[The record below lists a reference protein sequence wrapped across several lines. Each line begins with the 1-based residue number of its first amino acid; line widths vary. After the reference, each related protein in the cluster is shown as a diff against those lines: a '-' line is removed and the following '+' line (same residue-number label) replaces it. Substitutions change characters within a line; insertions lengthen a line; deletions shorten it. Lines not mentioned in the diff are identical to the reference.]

1 MRISQPEIRNQTD
14 SDLTPRPGAILERW
28 VRRSTGRL
36 YRRPARCPVAAGR
49 MGCGASTNVQARL
62 DYITQL
68 EAEVQD
74 LKAQRG
80 EALQRITVSE
90 SEKENVAVQSLRNRN
105 YAKNARKEATITE
118 QTAIVEKAYL
128 EAQYARSKA
137 NEEAVLAELKH
148 VKTEL
153 HFLKL
158 EFNSAKLQHTAF
170 VKHLERN
177 IDILENEKVNSVK
190 TLIDNYEL
198 VIYNKI
204 TKYREIMQELIDFLM
219 HVVELA
225 DGLKVKQIRL
235 DSQVEIER
243 REDLLAAFNAV
254 PLADYV
260 KEAKAFLLLD
270 PMLKAV
276 ALGDV
281 KSAEKSEE
289 EIKKEKAEEASRK
302 LEEEARRQLEI
313 AKMERDREERARVRR
328 LAEDA
333 PRLEKELA
341 KLQQEQNTMR
351 KDFDNLKIAHA
362 KLHVQLAQAQH
373 GGGNQDPEEL
383 DFSFFGQPTAASPLE
398 RKQKGKRVD
407 SLDNNA
413 DPSLQPADV
422 EMKLDRAF
430 KEIPPNSK
438 ARAQF
443 EDLFLEDVARALG
456 VPKHLLQVFLRKRAF
471 HLKKM

>member
-1 MRISQPEIRNQTD
+1 
-14 SDLTPRPGAILERW
+14 
-28 VRRSTGRL
+28 
-36 YRRPARCPVAAGR
+36 

-177 IDILENEKVNSVK
+177 IAILENEKVNSVK
-190 TLIDNYEL
+190 TLIDNYEV

-204 TKYREIMQELIDFLM
+204 TKYRDLMQDLIDFLT

-243 REDLLAAFNAV
+243 RQDLLAAFNAV

-260 KEAKAFLLLD
+260 KEAKDFLLLD

-373 GGGNQDPEEL
+373 GGGNQNPEEL
-383 DFSFFGQPTAASPLE
+383 DFSFIGEPAAASPLE
-398 RKQKGKRVD
+398 KKKKGKGAD
-407 SLDNNA
+407 SFDNNA
-413 DPSLQPADV
+413 DPALQPADV

-456 VPKHLLQVFLRKRAF
+456 VPKHLIQVFPRQRAF
-471 HLKKM
+471 HQKTMSMCGRTHASNVTCVLCMLCVCVCVAPD